1 MHFPTTDSKTSTHRE
16 AVNLSIEE
24 RTGYLGGT
32 TISNEV
38 GEQGDVGYGGQEVYS
53 RPSPMRYFSEDSAY
67 TKEELRM
74 PDEKLDNIPTADPGH
89 NVQFANYPS
98 RTHDSQVPKLG
109 NPPVM
114 NTPVQKKWLPWPLRA
129 YFWIPLVVF
138 LTLAAIGLEIALHF
152 SKKNQGIV
160 TVDLVIFDL
169 LNSQLV
175 LSIGWPSG
183 KSVKATGVLH
193 YVYTLPP
200 VAVAAVIAALWAWT
214 DIEIKKMQPY
224 IDLVHGNSPA
234 RRSLLLDY
242 TRQNNV
248 YVWISATLN
257 KHYLVAFTALM
268 VLVTLTVQPLA
279 SAVLVVKST
288 WIQLPDT
295 TTTNLR
301 SIGLNQNLQFNDLT
315 WAGYAAASVLYD
327 LPSPA
332 FIKVPY
338 TIANFELPQTITRNG
353 TAFVNTNA
361 IKSETGCQTVPVQM
375 LETSPGVWTNTA
387 NSNGCSITWS
397 VVNTTQTL
405 FGADLLTCETGSP
418 PQFSP
423 VVFWFF
429 SYVPSPM
436 ASATFCNA
444 SISLWEVNAGVDIAT
459 GNVTSIT
466 EIRPFSQSSSFSS
479 FAANVTGPPLNG
491 HAYNGIRFSLT
502 NPDQFVLGRQNATQL
517 QLPAAIYQAAVN
529 TPEGYQGSFANNAFS
544 TLSNQVY
551 GLYLAL
557 VAREVYLLPDP
568 LNEDITVQVRT
579 FQDRVWLSDVAVHLL
594 TAVLLV
600 LAFFGTMIQ
609 ILHMSDRRYLNLM
622 HEPGTIASA
631 VSIGAQTGLGAALAD
646 SQTEEQMEAAL
657 KNRVFRI
664 DPATNKIIMKGEP
677 GYEEA
682 EIPSSPMTK
691 LRRKSIIAVLQGRRK
706 ADLEPE
712 ETRTPRS
719 PLSPKG
725 PKSPKSPSSPPKET

>member
-1 MHFPTTDSKTSTHRE
+1 
-16 AVNLSIEE
+16 
-24 RTGYLGGT
+24 
-32 TISNEV
+32 
-38 GEQGDVGYGGQEVYS
+38 
-53 RPSPMRYFSEDSAY
+53 
-67 TKEELRM
+67 
-74 PDEKLDNIPTADPGH
+74 
-89 NVQFANYPS
+89 
-98 RTHDSQVPKLG
+98 
-109 NPPVM
+109 M

-152 SKKNQGIV
+152 SKKNQG
-160 TVDLVIFDL
+160 
-169 LNSQLV
+169 
-175 LSIGWPSG
+175 WPSG

-193 YVYTLPP
+193 YVY
-200 VAVAAVIAALWAWT
+200 IAALWAWT
-214 DIEIKKMQPY
+214 DIEIKKMQRNIEQTLSSRIHCFDGACHPY
-224 IDLVHGNSPA
+224 GSTPCFGGLGCQKY
-234 RRSLLLDY
+234 LD
-242 TRQNNV
+242 TITSNF
-248 YVWISATLN
+248 
-257 KHYLVAFTALM
+257 KAF
-268 VLVTLTVQPLA
+268 LT
-279 SAVLVVKST
+279 
-288 WIQLPDT
+288 
-295 TTTNLR
+295 
-301 SIGLNQNLQFNDLT
+301 G
-315 WAGYAAASVLYD
+315 AGYAAASVLYD

-375 LETSPGVWTNTA
+375 LETSPGAWTNTA

-466 EIRPFSQSSSFSS
+466 EIRSFSQSSSFSS

-544 TLSNQVY
+544 ALSNQVY